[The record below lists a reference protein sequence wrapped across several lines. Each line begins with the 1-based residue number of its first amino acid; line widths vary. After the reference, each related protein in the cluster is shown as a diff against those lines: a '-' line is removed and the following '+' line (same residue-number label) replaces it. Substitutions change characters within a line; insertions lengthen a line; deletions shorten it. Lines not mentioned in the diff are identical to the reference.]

1 MTKSRGHGG
10 SSPMWVQVSG
20 THRCVKDFNPLK
32 VNLERAQ
39 MSLFSMKLE
48 KMRTC
53 LKLPLRPPTLHPNP

>member
-1 MTKSRGHGG
+1 
-10 SSPMWVQVSG
+10 MWVQVSG